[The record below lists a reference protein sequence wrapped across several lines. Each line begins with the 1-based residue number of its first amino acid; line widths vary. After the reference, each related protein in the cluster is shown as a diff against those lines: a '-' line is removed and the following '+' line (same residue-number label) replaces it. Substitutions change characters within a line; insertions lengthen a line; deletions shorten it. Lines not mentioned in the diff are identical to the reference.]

1 MRYRST
7 ADVRLFSFSSIVQ
20 PFQNVLNI
28 CVPEIPVMY
37 PLSLFTGDTDELPSD
52 IFAEIS
58 ETAVFYENI
67 HIKGVFARGHYYR
80 KTALLRPK
88 AYLCIAEPAVIVIC
102 EAVKEIKCRVGTSFG

>member
-37 PLSLFTGDTDELPSD
+37 PLSLFIGDLCTCFRKDSFYKSHTDMV
-52 IFAEIS
+52 IN
-58 ETAVFYENI
+58 AVQFTNNM
-67 HIKGVFARGHYYR
+67 
-80 KTALLRPK
+80 L
-88 AYLCIAEPAVIVIC
+88 
-102 EAVKEIKCRVGTSFG
+102 